1 MAKIRLQEKF
11 PFLHLDCI
19 TLQGTCI
26 KKKRKISYFL
36 EFLFEDFRIYQESNN
51 YQTGQ
56 SFCVFEEPL
65 LLLNDLEKIDLPI
78 MHLTAGRKRTLD
90 IENYRQEV
98 IKKIQALHYNQSS

>member
-1 MAKIRLQEKF
+1 MLFRS
-11 PFLHLDCI
+11 
-19 TLQGTCI
+19 
-26 KKKRKISYFL
+26 RKISFFAFGLYNFARYL
-36 EFLFEDFRIYQESNN
+36 YKEEAKNIILPQNEFLFEDFRIYQESNN